1 MIISKTPFRISFF
14 GGGTDYPI
22 WYRKNRGSVL
32 STTIDKYCFITCR
45 KLPPFFN
52 HKHHIVY
59 SKDEKVNEINEI
71 EHPSVRAV
79 FNYMNIDEGL
89 EIHYDADLPAKSG
102 LGSSSS
108 FTVGLL
114 NTLYAMRGKR
124 KSAKDLAKKA
134 IHIEQE
140 IIKENVG
147 SQDQVAAAYGGFN
160 RISFN
165 RDNSIS
171 VVPMIINSSKIKEL
185 QKHLL
190 FFFTGFSRIASNIA
204 GQQIK
209 NTPNK
214 KNELSTM
221 YNFVN
226 EAAEILKS
234 EKNDIEEFGKLLHQ
248 SWLLKRGLTNKISNP
263 EIDKIYDMALKAGA
277 LGGKLTGAG
286 GGGFM
291 LLFARPENHKRI
303 KEKLKEFLFVPV
315 QFEKSGSKII
325 VNNGQ

>member
-1 MIISKTPFRISFF
+1 MIICKTPFRISFF
-14 GGGTDYPI
+14 GGGTDYPV
-22 WYRKNRGSVL
+22 WYRKYGGAVL
-32 STTIDKYCFITCR
+32 STTIDKFCYITCR
-45 KLPPFFN
+45 YLPPFFD
-52 HKHHIVY
+52 HKYHIVY
-59 SKDEKVNEINEI
+59 SKDEKVNKISEID
-71 EHPSVRAV
+71 HPAVRET
-79 FNYMNIDEGL
+79 FRFMKINKGL

-114 NTLYAMRGKR
+114 HILNALRGR
-124 KSAKDLAKKA
+124 MVSSQDLALDA

-140 IIKENVG
+140 ILRENVG
-147 SQDQVAAAYGGFN
+147 SQDQIAAAYGGFN

-165 RDNSIS
+165 RDSSIS
-171 VVPMIINSSKIKEL
+171 VVPMIINPSKIKEL

-221 YNFVN
+221 YNFVD
-226 EAAEILKS
+226 EAAAILKS
-234 EKNDIEEFGKLLHQ
+234 GKNDIEEFGKLLHQ
-248 SWLLKRGLTNKISNP
+248 SWLLKRSLTNKISNP
-263 EIDKIYDMALKAGA
+263 KIDEIYDMALKAGA

-325 VNNGQ
+325 VYNGQ